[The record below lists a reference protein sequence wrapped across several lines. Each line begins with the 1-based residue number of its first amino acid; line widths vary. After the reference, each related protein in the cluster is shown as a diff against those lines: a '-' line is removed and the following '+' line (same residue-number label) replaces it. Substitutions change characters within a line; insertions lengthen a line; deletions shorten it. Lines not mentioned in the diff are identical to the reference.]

1 MSEPRKQV
9 GPRTFSLITIVQW
22 VWLVGLSVLIV
33 IGWRPSSTDAG
44 SAMWE
49 AVTAHLKAFETRISA
64 LEESN
69 QARLVQ
75 APSATQQAL
84 QGLRET
90 LEARLERLE
99 KPAGEDTSSVAL
111 DVLRSEVEMLKGQ
124 LTALKSAAA
133 SPPKTSKTVRPARQ
147 AVAKE
152 EPLPFRVL
160 ELSGVPAGSA
170 CRSRPPKAPWRRA
183 RSKLCCQASRWA
195 SGVWSL
201 WTAMQPYSVPASK
214 PVAWSCPNG
223 APRHEDPDSRRWP
236 AAGDR
241 VAFALGAR
249 TARYHDSA

>member
-1 MSEPRKQV
+1 MSEPRKQA
-9 GPRTFSLITIVQW
+9 GPRTLSLITIVQW

-33 IGWRPSSTDAG
+33 IGWRPSSTDVG
-44 SAMWE
+44 SEMWE

-99 KPAGEDTSSVAL
+99 QPAGEHTSNVAL

-160 ELSGVPAGSA
+160 GTEWRAGRLSVSVAPAEGALAASTIQVVLPGE
-170 CRSRPPKAPWRRA
+170 SLGKWRLESVDGNAALFRA
-183 RSKLCCQASRWA
+183 GEQ
-195 SGVWSL
+195 
-201 WTAMQPYSVPASK
+201 T
-214 PVAWSCPNG
+214 
-223 APRHEDPDSRRWP
+223 RRLVLP
-236 AAGDR
+236 
-241 VAFALGAR
+241 
-249 TARYHDSA
+249 

>member
-1 MSEPRKQV
+1 MSEPRKQA

-22 VWLVGLSVLIV
+22 VWLVSLSVLIA

-44 SAMWE
+44 SQMWE

-99 KPAGEDTSSVAL
+99 QPAGEDTFSVAL

-160 ELSGVPAGSA
+160 GTEWRAGRLSVSVAPAEGALAASTIQVVLPGE
-170 CRSRPPKAPWRRA
+170 SLGKWRLESVDGNAALFRA
-183 RSKLCCQASRWA
+183 GEQ
-195 SGVWSL
+195 
-201 WTAMQPYSVPASK
+201 T
-214 PVAWSCPNG
+214 
-223 APRHEDPDSRRWP
+223 RRLVLP
-236 AAGDR
+236 
-241 VAFALGAR
+241 
-249 TARYHDSA
+249 

>member
-1 MSEPRKQV
+1 MSEPRKQA

-90 LEARLERLE
+90 LEARLARLE
-99 KPAGEDTSSVAL
+99 QPAGEDTSSVAL

-133 SPPKTSKTVRPARQ
+133 SPPKTSQTVRPARQ
-147 AVAKE
+147 AVTKE

-160 ELSGVPAGSA
+160 GTEWRAGRLSVSVAPAEGALAASTIQVVLPGE
-170 CRSRPPKAPWRRA
+170 SLGKWRLESVDGNAALFRA
-183 RSKLCCQASRWA
+183 GEQ
-195 SGVWSL
+195 
-201 WTAMQPYSVPASK
+201 T
-214 PVAWSCPNG
+214 
-223 APRHEDPDSRRWP
+223 RRLVLP
-236 AAGDR
+236 
-241 VAFALGAR
+241 
-249 TARYHDSA
+249 